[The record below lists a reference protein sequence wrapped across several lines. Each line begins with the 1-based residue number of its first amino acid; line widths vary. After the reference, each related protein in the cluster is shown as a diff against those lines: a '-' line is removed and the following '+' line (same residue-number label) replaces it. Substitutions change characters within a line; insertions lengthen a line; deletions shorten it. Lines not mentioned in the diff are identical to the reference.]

1 VQKHTIGTVQ
11 VLRNYYLK
19 IKSRKQLNFI
29 TKWIP
34 SSQEPKEP
42 KSNFASSKCQGQNK
56 DTILRQLDLTNKEL
70 INEQKLNDFIV

>member
-1 VQKHTIGTVQ
+1 MQKHTIGIVQ

-19 IKSRKQLNFI
+19 TKSCKELNSI

-34 SSQEPKEP
+34 SSQEMKEP
-42 KSNFASSKCQGQNK
+42 KSNLHPANVKKNK
-56 DTILRQLDLTNKEL
+56 DTILIQLDLTNKEL